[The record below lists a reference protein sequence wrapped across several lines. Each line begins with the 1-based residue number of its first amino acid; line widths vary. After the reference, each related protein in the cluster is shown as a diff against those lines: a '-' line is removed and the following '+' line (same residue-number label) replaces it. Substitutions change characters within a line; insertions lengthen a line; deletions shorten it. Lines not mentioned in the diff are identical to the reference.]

1 VRGKSGNVPGSD
13 AIMMEA
19 ESIAIDQ
26 DIESESESALSSDT
40 ETTSDSGIST
50 SDSGDSAKGQ
60 PESLRDDLSTRDPA
74 SDLDLLRDDPNTI
87 SLPPQRKPAISRAA
101 IVSGSSSL
109 RSRIAT
115 FLPRLR
121 KANEDLT
128 NAEDDYRID
137 AIAADQDNYIE
148 MDLGLGVLEQKPR
161 RGPLHGEIRTRES
174 SSGSGSG
181 SSSSDGDGDL
191 ETKRPKRGPMRDLLG
206 RKGNSTRQAGP
217 TIQVLDET

>member
-1 VRGKSGNVPGSD
+1 
-13 AIMMEA
+13 
-19 ESIAIDQ
+19 
-26 DIESESESALSSDT
+26 
-40 ETTSDSGIST
+40 
-50 SDSGDSAKGQ
+50 
-60 PESLRDDLSTRDPA
+60 
-74 SDLDLLRDDPNTI
+74 LDLPGEDPNTI

-115 FLPRLR
+115 FLPQLR

-137 AIAADQDNYIE
+137 AIAGDQDHYIE

-174 SSGSGSG
+174 SS
-181 SSSSDGDGDL
+181 SSSDGDGDL
-191 ETKRPKRGPMRDLLG
+191 ETKRPKKGPMRDLLG
-206 RKGNSTRQAGP
+206 RKGNLTRQAGP
-217 TIQVLDET
+217 TIQVLDQT